1 MSNIISVIKIARPF
15 HRMLF
20 LIGFV
25 ILINAFVQMAVPLV
39 TKLIVDEIERQLTEG
54 SGNIERLTYFI
65 GIAFG
70 LSVAG
75 TLFESI
81 NQRLGD
87 YTNSRIGKYLTERF
101 YQKIFTLS
109 QHYFDSQLSG
119 KIVNQLNRGIINLQ
133 DFMSASTNFIVPA
146 LVQSIFVIA
155 VLWYYSVPIALLA
168 LSIFPVYIII
178 SHYSTKKWGEGE
190 VKKNVIEDRTRG
202 RIQEVI
208 SNIKLV
214 RTFNAHDHEQAF
226 VSDNLKKSVSI
237 YDTQSTTYHILN
249 FARNFGLETVL
260 MVISVIVFRQTY
272 QGILTLG
279 EMVLILQLLVRIR
292 WPLFA
297 MSMILERVQRAE
309 AGSREYF
316 HILSL
321 EPAEHPSRKKKTV
334 RIPRPSIE
342 FRDVSYAY
350 EQGETVLHDVNFT
363 LKYGQTIALVGHSGA
378 GKTTIVNLILKF
390 YVPTSGSITI
400 GGKEY
405 PKLSHQDIRDH
416 LSLVFQDS
424 ELFSTTVRENVAYG
438 KPDATDAEIIGA
450 LKKAHA
456 YDFVMKFTDGLETEI
471 GERGVKLSGGQKQRI
486 QIGRAILHNAPILI
500 LDEATSS
507 LDAKS
512 EKLVQDAL
520 DVLMKNK
527 LVIIIAHRF
536 STIQNADRVLVV
548 EHGMVVDNDT
558 PQNLARKKGTFSE
571 LLDYQVKGNQKL
583 LEQYG
588 LR

>member
-1 MSNIISVIKIARPF
+1 M
-15 HRMLF
+15 
-20 LIGFV
+20 
-25 ILINAFVQMAVPLV
+25 
-39 TKLIVDEIERQLTEG
+39 
-54 SGNIERLTYFI
+54 
-65 GIAFG
+65 
-70 LSVAG
+70 
-75 TLFESI
+75 
-81 NQRLGD
+81 
-87 YTNSRIGKYLTERF
+87 
-101 YQKIFTLS
+101 
-109 QHYFDSQLSG
+109 
-119 KIVNQLNRGIINLQ
+119 
-133 DFMSASTNFIVPA
+133 
-146 LVQSIFVIA
+146 
-155 VLWYYSVPIALLA
+155 
-168 LSIFPVYIII
+168 
-178 SHYSTKKWGEGE
+178 
-190 VKKNVIEDRTRG
+190 
-202 RIQEVI
+202 
-208 SNIKLV
+208 
-214 RTFNAHDHEQAF
+214 
-226 VSDNLKKSVSI
+226 
-237 YDTQSTTYHILN
+237 
-249 FARNFGLETVL
+249 
-260 MVISVIVFRQTY
+260 
-272 QGILTLG
+272 
-279 EMVLILQLLVRIR
+279 
-292 WPLFA
+292 
-297 MSMILERVQRAE
+297 
-309 AGSREYF
+309 
-316 HILSL
+316 
-321 EPAEHPSRKKKTV
+321 
-334 RIPRPSIE
+334 
-342 FRDVSYAY
+342 
-350 EQGETVLHDVNFT
+350 LHDVNFT